1 MSIERKQLSISEI
14 EFSEKGAKG
23 GPGSA
28 RFYLSTFDNWDRV
41 RPVPE
46 RPTKGAFTKHLPAFL
61 KDGFIAIGHDHDSLP
76 VGIPTN
82 AGEDDHGLWIE
93 MDFHSTEEA
102 QKARTVIQERI
113 AAGKSVATSMGY
125 VVHDDAFEDI
135 DEKALN
141 AEGITKG
148 RLLTEIELLEGSFVN
163 IPANPMAVLTGVKS
177 DGAGDAHGY
186 ADRLGAVVDA
196 VGDMIAQTKARMDMR
211 EKAGRMLSGTNMEML
226 ATLHGD
232 MVAMHGVWGEHMA
245 TLADLLERAKP
256 REDAPEKDI
265 EAEARKAWLE
275 AMHTLAST
283 DALLLGEQ

>member
-14 EFSEKGAKG
+14 EFKGAKG

-46 RPTKGAFTKHLPAFL
+46 RPTKGAFLKSLPTFL
-61 KDGFIAIGHDHDSLP
+61 KDGFIAQSHDHWSLP
-76 VGIPTN
+76 IGLPKD
-82 AGEDDHGLWIE
+82 AGEDDTGLWVD
-93 MDFHSTEEA
+93 MAFHSTEQA
-102 QKARTVIQERI
+102 QNVRTVMQERM
-113 AAGKSVATSMGY
+113 AAGKSVMFSMGY
-125 VVHDDAFEDI
+125 LVHGDQYVPIDDP
-135 DEKALN
+135 ALK
-141 AEGITKG
+141 AEGISEG
-148 RLLTEIELLEGSFVN
+148 RLLTEIELVEGSFVN

-177 DGAGDAHGY
+177 DSAGDAHGY
-186 ADRLGAVVDA
+186 TDRLGIVVDA
-196 VGDMIAQTKARMDMR
+196 VEDMIAQTKARIDMR

-265 EAEARKAWLE
+265 EAEAKKAWLE
-275 AMHTLAST
+275 AMQTLASV

>member
-1 MSIERKQLSISEI
+1 MGIEHKQLSISQI
-14 EFSEKGAKG
+14 EFKGAAG

-46 RPTKGAFTKHLPAFL
+46 RPTKGAFLKHLPAFL
-61 KDGFIAIGHDHDSLP
+61 TDGFIAIGHDHDSLP
-76 VGIPTN
+76 IGIPTK

-125 VVHDDAFEDI
+125 VVQADEYVDI
-135 DEKALN
+135 EEKSLQ

-177 DGAGDAHGY
+177 DGAGDAQGY
-186 ADRLGAVVDA
+186 TARLASVVDA
-196 VGDMIAQTKARMDMR
+196 VEDMIAQTKARVEMR
-211 EKAGRMLSGTNMEML
+211 EKAGRMLSAANMETL
-226 ATLHGD
+226 AAMREMMGNLHGSLS
-232 MVAMHGVWGEHMA
+232 EHMA
-245 TLADLLERAKP
+245 MLDDLMARAQPKA
-256 REDAPEKDI
+256 EGDTAKDV
-265 EAEARKAWLE
+265 EAEAQKAWLE
-275 AMHTLAST
+275 AMQTLASV
-283 DALLLGEQ
+283 DALLMGEQ